1 MFGASLLKI
10 MHYGLAFSFVEIFY
24 LIAAMVIA
32 FVVSLYSIKFLMNY
46 VKNHDF
52 KFFGYY
58 RIVLGVIVLV
68 YFGLMALLGL

>member
-1 MFGASLLKI
+1 